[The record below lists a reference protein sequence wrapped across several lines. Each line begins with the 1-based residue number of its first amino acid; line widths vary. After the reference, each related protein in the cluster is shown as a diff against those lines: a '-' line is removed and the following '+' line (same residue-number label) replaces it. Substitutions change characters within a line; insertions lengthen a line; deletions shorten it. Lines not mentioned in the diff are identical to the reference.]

1 MSKRAKHGPSQCKL
15 SPNHTSTVTTR
26 DVLTPNGKNV
36 TGRQLE
42 VPTPG
47 GEHRAFHHIVPRE
60 ASEVERNRFNAQDMQ
75 ADRNARRKAKSN
87 TEVNAK
93 RRALY
98 QVSTNFFAIND
109 NNYEL
114 MLTHP
119 FHFCQPR

>member
-1 MSKRAKHGPSQCKL
+1 
-15 SPNHTSTVTTR
+15 
-26 DVLTPNGKNV
+26 VLTPNGKNV

-47 GEHRAFHHIVPRE
+47 GEHNAFHHIVSLE
-60 ASEVERNRFNAQDMQ
+60 ASELERNRLNTEDMQ

-98 QVSTNFFAIND
+98 QVSINFFALND
-109 NNYEL
+109 IITNEY
-114 MLTHP
+114 
-119 FHFCQPR
+119 